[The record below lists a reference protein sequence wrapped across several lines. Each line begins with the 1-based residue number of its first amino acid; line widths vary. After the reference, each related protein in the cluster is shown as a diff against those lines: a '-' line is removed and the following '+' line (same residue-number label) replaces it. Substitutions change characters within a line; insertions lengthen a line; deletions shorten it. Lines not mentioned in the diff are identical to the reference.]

1 MSSNKRTYKSL
12 DKAVDILFE
21 VLDQGHEVFSQRELQ
36 NIIDDLSDIIV
47 HNQLKKIDC
56 ERLSNIYGL

>member
-1 MSSNKRTYKSL
+1 MSSNKQTYKSL

-36 NIIDDLSDIIV
+36 NIIDDLNDIIV
-47 HNQLKKIDC
+47 YNQLIKD
-56 ERLSNIYGL
+56 